1 MVVENNYKLEF
12 YIQQKY
18 PSKINVK
25 EVNFQ
30 TTEYWRNL
38 SLADKYWKKYYYIKI

>member
-1 MVVENNYKLEF
+1 MVVENNYNLEF

-30 TTEYWRNL
+30 TTDTEKIYHWQTNTERNTT
-38 SLADKYWKKYYYIKI
+38 I